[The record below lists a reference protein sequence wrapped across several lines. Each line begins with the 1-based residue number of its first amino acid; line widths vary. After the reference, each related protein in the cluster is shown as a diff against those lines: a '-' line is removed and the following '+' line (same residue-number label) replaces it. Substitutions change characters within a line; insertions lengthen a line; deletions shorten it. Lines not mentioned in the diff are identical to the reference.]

1 MTNALENKV
10 VIITGAS
17 SGIGEAVAHILAQQG
32 CKLTL
37 AARSRDKLEALAA
50 GLDADCLVCR
60 ADMTVPDDIQ
70 NMVDATL
77 ERFGRIDVMFANAGV
92 FIQGDF
98 SDNDPDSVS
107 EMLRLNVDGVLRC
120 AHAVIPIMKAQGS
133 GDILVTSS
141 VAGHIRFK
149 AGPVYGASKH
159 AIETFV
165 NTVRRQVAADGIRIG
180 AIAPGRVANPIWGIT
195 DPTEIKRLSEEERT
209 YVTSEDVARAALFM
223 LSRPRH
229 VTIRNLVMFPQMQDA

>member
-1 MTNALENKV
+1 MTNTLKGKV

-17 SGIGEAVAHILAQQG
+17 SGIGEAAARSLAQQG

-37 AARSRDKLEALAA
+37 AARSLDKLEALAA
-50 GLDADCLVCR
+50 ELDAECLVSR
-60 ADMTVPDDIQ
+60 ADMTKPSDIMD
-70 NMVDATL
+70 MVDATM
-77 ERFGRIDVMFANAGV
+77 ERFGRIDVMFANAGI

-98 SDNDPDSVS
+98 SGNDIDALGD
-107 EMLRLNVDGVLRC
+107 MLRLNVDGALRC
-120 AHAVIPIMKAQGS
+120 AHAVIPQMKAQGG
-133 GDILVTSS
+133 GDIIVTSS

-180 AIAPGRVANPIWGIT
+180 SIGPGRVANALWGVT
-195 DPTEIKRLSEEERT
+195 DEADSRRLSEEERT
-209 YVTSEDVARAALFM
+209 YVTSDDVARAVVFM

-229 VTIRNLVMFPQMQDA
+229 VTIRNMVMFPQKQDA